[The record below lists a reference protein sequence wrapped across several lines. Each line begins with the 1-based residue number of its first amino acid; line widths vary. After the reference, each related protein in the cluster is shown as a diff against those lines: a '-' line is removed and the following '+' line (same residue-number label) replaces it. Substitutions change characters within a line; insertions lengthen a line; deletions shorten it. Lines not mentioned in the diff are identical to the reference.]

1 MFFQQEMICTRIFQ
15 QPCPYKSMC
24 HSLILSALFQMKTR
38 SKESLTKLGDIL
50 KRLKPSE
57 FKDNHLA
64 AYKVTSIVCDWT
76 SVPLVSFC
84 FSCFLKFLSVTVS
97 CSLWL
102 VSVTVSCSLWF
113 LSVTV
118 LFPLVS
124 FCYCL
129 LFCRCLYL
137 GSNNIV
143 SKLTNP
149 QGKSTL

>member
-97 CSLWL
+97 CSLW
-102 VSVTVSCSLWF
+102 F

-143 SKLTNP
+143 SKPTNP